1 MPIPV
6 PPTFTPKSDNM
17 PSMSMSSS
25 SSESVDGAALKISG
39 EVMVGAVIFLFM
51 VLVFVILLYLYA
63 RRYWGAT
70 LGLNGSSH
78 SRRLIFVPDTAP
90 RRRGLDE
97 SVLHS
102 LPVATFCS
110 SDFKDGLECAVCLSD
125 ISDGEKFRLL
135 PKCNHGFHLECID
148 MWFFSH
154 STCPLCRSAVAP
166 EPIMRVPGNPVPAAP
181 STEEIEAEA
190 EAEAEVPTPEFPT
203 NVLFWGTP
211 NQVSATVPPIQ
222 IQGSSS
228 APQRTEG
235 VLVIDIPKR
244 AMEGFSSS
252 VSTFTSS
259 RATVEE
265 AKSPAEASDMKS
277 PASARFKSLIRLLS
291 FGKRSAAGPSTSSW
305 SSPREG
311 GDVELGQGVL
321 ATATTPRTPPMRS

>member
-6 PPTFTPKSDNM
+6 PPKSDNM
-17 PSMSMSSS
+17 PSMSISS

-166 EPIMRVPGNPVPAAP
+166 EPIIRVPGNPVPAAP
-181 STEEIEAEA
+181 STEIEA

-222 IQGSSS
+222 GSSS
-228 APQRTEG
+228 APQRPEG
-235 VLVIDIPKR
+235 MLVIDIPKR

-252 VSTFTSS
+252 VPPFTSS

-265 AKSPAEASDMKS
+265 AKSPVEASDMKS

-291 FGKRSAAGPSTSSW
+291 YGKRSAAGPSSSW

>member
-6 PPTFTPKSDNM
+6 PPTQMSKSEDM
-17 PSMSMSSS
+17 RSISSS
-25 SSESVDGAALKISG
+25 SASVDGAALKISG

-70 LGLNGSSH
+70 VGLSGSSR

-90 RRRGLDE
+90 RRRGLDD

-166 EPIMRVPGNPVPAAP
+166 EPTLVPGNPIPAAP
-181 STEEIEAEA
+181 AAEIEAEA
-190 EAEAEVPTPEFPT
+190 EPEAEAEVPTPEFPT

-211 NQVSATVPPIQ
+211 NQVSATAPP

-228 APQRTEG
+228 APLRPEG
-235 VLVIDIPKR
+235 VLVIDIPRR
-244 AMEGFSSS
+244 AMEGFSSP
-252 VSTFTSS
+252 VSPFTAS
-259 RATVEE
+259 RPTGEE
-265 AKSPAEASDMKS
+265 TKSPASDMKS
-277 PASARFKSLIRLLS
+277 PVSARFKSLRRLLS
-291 FGKRSAAGPSTSSW
+291 YGKRSAAGPSTSW

-321 ATATTPRTPPMRS
+321 VPATTPRTPPTLS